1 MQFDVMI
8 ADQHAASGNKHRT
21 HAVQAGVHHRK
32 DIVVNLHQTTVS
44 VLHRFTITK
53 PAIKT
58 TMPNAA
64 NTPIE
69 GHSGSKLSGA
79 FVRNMARKRASI
91 PQISGLTRMIHLI
104 QPEGAAT
111 GNSPPETSN

>member
-1 MQFDVMI
+1 MQVDLMI
-8 ADQHAASGNKHRT
+8 ADQHAASGNKHRP

-32 DIVVNLHQTTVS
+32 DIVVNLHQTTGS
-44 VLHRFTITK
+44 VLLRFTITK

-69 GHSGSKLSGA
+69 GHSGSKLCGA
-79 FVRNMARKRASI
+79 FVGNMARKSASI
-91 PQISGLTRMIHLI
+91 PYFSGFTPIIHLI
-104 QPEGAAT
+104 HPT
-111 GNSPPETSN
+111 PPPT